1 MSDASYRPISCSL
14 HSEYELLAMRCAP
27 VTVHYRD
34 ETGAGHHFRG
44 RIVDL
49 LTRDGA
55 EFMRLESERGTL
67 EVRLDRIVRLRGP

>member
-1 MSDASYRPISCSL
+1 MSDASYRPVSCGL
-14 HSEYELLAMRCAP
+14 HSEYELLAMRRAP

-34 ETGAGHHFRG
+34 EAGAEHRFRG
-44 RIVDL
+44 RVVDL

-67 EVRLDRIVRLRGP
+67 EVRLDRIERLRGL